1 MTYLRTAT
9 LLVPFGLEGDVRMS
23 ITCSLFV
30 SGFTIIS
37 NMDVPKIHL
46 VKITEGEMRLFFL
59 YSMRCEKHHRDYLGT
74 PTKKKDVH
82 TKLGTKGS
90 SISKSRLT
98 KAVQY
103 H

>member
-1 MTYLRTAT
+1 MRTDT
-9 LLVPFGLEGDVRMS
+9 LLVPFGLEGDVSMS

-37 NMDVPKIHL
+37 NMDVPKIYL
-46 VKITEGEMRLFFL
+46 VKIIEGDVHLLFL
-59 YSMRCEKHHRDYLGT
+59 YSMRCEKHHHDHLGT
-74 PTKKKDVH
+74 HTKKGMHK
-82 TKLGTKGS
+82 KLGAKRS
-90 SISKSRLT
+90 SVSKSRLT